1 LRRERAP
8 DGGGLTHR
16 CCCGCRK
23 TVADLDRVK
32 AHLDPLRAG
41 VQASLEAVARCV
53 RQRLHQQ
60 QHGVHCRYLHG
71 VHHHHCGDR
80 FCLLLRSLGAITEER
95 HTSALPQL
103 RQALAQAWER
113 VDALDGACKRG
124 ALTGTCER
132 GVSAKPAPQ
141 HVNDEPTLQRY
152 AAIAA
157 NVATW

>member
-1 LRRERAP
+1 MRRERAP
-8 DGGGLTHR
+8 DGGGLTRR

-23 TVADLDRVK
+23 TVADLDRVQ

-41 VQASLEAVARCV
+41 VQASLKAVARCV
-53 RQRLHQQ
+53 RQLLHQQ
-60 QHGVHCRYLHG
+60 QHGVHCRNLHG

-80 FCLLLRSLGAITEER
+80 FCVLLRSLGAITG
-95 HTSALPQL
+95 LPQL
-103 RQALAQAWER
+103 RQALAQAGTR

-124 ALTGTCER
+124 ALTGTSER

-141 HVNDEPTLQRY
+141 HANDEPTLQRY